1 PSSWSGRLRWRSI
14 LPATPAFGRVPSIPP
29 EWQMMDLI
37 VRNARL
43 SDRTAD
49 GPMDIG
55 VSKGRIVAIER
66 VLSAEAQTYDAEGRL
81 ACPGL
86 IETHIHIDKSRII
99 DRCAP
104 QERSQL
110 SPVKGVTPLKKDMS
124 VEDVRARAARTVE
137 QCILHGTTR
146 MRTQVEVDPG
156 IGMRGFEGVQSL
168 IADHK

>member
-1 PSSWSGRLRWRSI
+1 
-14 LPATPAFGRVPSIPP
+14 
-29 EWQMMDLI
+29 MMDLI

-49 GPMDIG
+49 GPLDIG

-66 VLSAEAQTYDAEGRL
+66 GLSAEAQTYDAEGRL

-104 QERSQL
+104 QERS
-110 SPVKGVTPLKKDMS
+110 S
-124 VEDVRARAARTVE
+124 
-137 QCILHGTTR
+137 
-146 MRTQVEVDPG
+146 
-156 IGMRGFEGVQSL
+156 
-168 IADHK
+168 